1 MKCAPLIL
9 RFMVIKESPL
19 ALCAAPPPLTR
30 GTKRYNIASLIK
42 GRWQSIGF
50 DEGIRNKTN
59 LGG

>member
-19 ALCAAPPPLTR
+19 ALCAVPPFTR
-30 GTKRYNIASLIK
+30 GTKKYNIASLVK

-50 DEGIRNKTN
+50 A
-59 LGG
+59 

>member
-19 ALCAAPPPLTR
+19 ALCAVPPFTR
-30 GTKRYNIASLIK
+30 GTKRYNITSLIK